1 MRKRKVYEH
10 WEDAID
16 ALTPDE
22 RRRLLWQLMADRQA
36 NYQLTDD
43 LDEPRPTL
51 H

>member
-10 WEDAID
+10 WEDAVD

-36 NYQLTDD
+36 NVSSTQH
-43 LDEPRPTL
+43 LDEPPPTL